1 MIPVIDNISSDLL
14 PVPKIQKKE
23 KADISGDEQMSYQ
36 DFIVYG
42 TTRWKP
48 NISTSLNKIFTYQ
61 QIKRLSGSL
70 SFDIKNNPLEL
81 DYLQWLG
88 LYRYYFDNVIEAKKD
103 LVKNS
108 YQNQLNQQQ
117 IPQKSYRSRLY

>member
-1 MIPVIDNISSDLL
+1 MIPMIDNITSDLL
-14 PVPKIQKKE
+14 LVPKIQKKE

-88 LYRYYFDNVIEAKKD
+88 LYRYYIDNVIEMKKN

-108 YQNQLNQQQ
+108 YQN
-117 IPQKSYRSRLY
+117 